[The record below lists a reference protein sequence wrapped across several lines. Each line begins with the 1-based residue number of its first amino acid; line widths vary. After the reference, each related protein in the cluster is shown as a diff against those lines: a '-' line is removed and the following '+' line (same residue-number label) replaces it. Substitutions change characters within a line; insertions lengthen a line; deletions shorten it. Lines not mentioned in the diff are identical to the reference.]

1 MTTPAYELAL
11 ASTFRESLGALDP
24 KQVKAVLETIDK
36 LQAGLSSVHIHALH
50 GLPWVSFVVNRDA
63 LRVIC
68 SRDGNTLMLVWVDAH
83 DEAYQWAERHR
94 SVKVGKVIRLLT
106 VQAGNDEGRS
116 SSTTPTTAATTTVM
130 TTATP
135 TVAGPL
141 VDVRDKTFR
150 HVEVGPRLAAQL
162 RAVPDDDTLLELA
175 ERLEPALAE
184 ALLSLAADPDDVQG
198 IVARYAR
205 AKDGETVTFKEA
217 MQATVNAER
226 VWLVP
231 PEQAALEAALSAD
244 AASWRVFLHASQKR
258 LVSMS
263 TSGPFLVMGG
273 PGTGKTVV
281 ALHRVRHLL
290 SLPTINASPA
300 WPVVLTTFSRVLAHQ
315 LHIGLVDLCRDD
327 PSRVQSV
334 QTLTLT
340 AAARAVLTLA
350 AQPSSLLLDED
361 LDAAWAEALRLD
373 GAGRGRAF
381 YVVERDEVV
390 LARGITTVDAYLKAP
405 RGGRGGRLE
414 RSAKLQVWAVL
425 SSYEAALAHRGG
437 DDAGGL
443 ARRATQLLNNGVVS
457 SPFAAV
463 VCDEVQDASA
473 WELRLLAALATTA
486 GKKEP
491 GPDRLFM
498 VGDGHQRLTKKPTS
512 LRSCGIEV
520 RGRSARLRLN
530 YRTTQGIC
538 AQAIELIAGLPMD
551 VIDHDAAIDAA
562 VDANADPVADH
573 GYRSVRAGP
582 RPIVR
587 QFSSSDDEAAFVADV
602 IRGAVASKAVPVL
615 LLARTTSMV
624 QAMRERLRDRGL
636 TVPILGELDSLPT
649 GVDAVL
655 CTLHRS
661 KGLEAPTVVLCGQ
674 QEVPQRYRAGLDVDR
689 EQWDRQERLLQYVGM
704 TRARDHC
711 VVTRV
716 EP

>member
-50 GLPWVSFVVNRDA
+50 GVPWVSFVVNRDA

-116 SSTTPTTAATTTVM
+116 TTPTTATPTT
-130 TTATP
+130 

-162 RAVPDDDTLLELA
+162 RALPDEDTLLELA

-244 AASWRVFLHASQKR
+244 ATSWRVFLHASQKR

-281 ALHRVRHLL
+281 ALHRVRHLV

-381 YVVERDEVV
+381 YAVERDEVV

-443 ARRATQLLNNGVVS
+443 ARRATQLLNDGVVS

-551 VIDHDAAIDAA
+551 VIDHDAAIDAAVDAA

>member
-1 MTTPAYELAL
+1 MTTTAYELAL
-11 ASTFRESLGALDP
+11 ASSFQQSLGALDA

-50 GLPWVSFVVNRDA
+50 GVPWVSFVVNRDA

-68 SRDGNTLMLVWVDAH
+68 SREGTALMLVWVDSH

-116 SSTTPTTAATTTVM
+116 TSTTTTPMTTTVT

-162 RAVPDDDTLLELA
+162 RALPDEDTLLELA

-244 AASWRVFLHASQKR
+244 ATSWRVFLHASQKR

-281 ALHRVRHLL
+281 ALHRVRHLV

-300 WPVVLTTFSRVLAHQ
+300 RPVVLTTFSRVLAHQ
-315 LHIGLVDLCRDD
+315 LHAGLVDLCRDD
-327 PSRVQSV
+327 PSRLQSV

-350 AQPSSLLLDED
+350 AQPSSVLLDDD
-361 LDAAWAEALRLD
+361 LDAAWLEALRLD

-381 YVVERDEVV
+381 YVAERDEVV

-425 SSYEAALAHRGG
+425 SAYEAALAHRGG

-443 ARRATQLLNNGVVS
+443 ARRATQLLHDGVVS

-473 WELRLLAALATTA
+473 WELRLLAALATPT

-538 AQAIELIAGLPMD
+538 DQAIELIAGLPMD

-562 VDANADPVADH
+562 VDANADTVADH

-587 QFSSSDDEAAFVADV
+587 QFNSSDDEAAFVADV
-602 IRGAVASKAVPVL
+602 IRGAVANKAVPVL

-624 QAMRERLRDRGL
+624 QAMRDRLRDRGL
-636 TVPILGELDSLPT
+636 TVPILGELDSLPA
-649 GVDAVL
+649 GLDAVL